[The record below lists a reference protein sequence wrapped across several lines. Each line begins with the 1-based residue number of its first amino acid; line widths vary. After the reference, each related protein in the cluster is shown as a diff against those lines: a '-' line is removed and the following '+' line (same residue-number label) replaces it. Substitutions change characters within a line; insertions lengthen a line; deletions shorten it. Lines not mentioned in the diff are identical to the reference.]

1 MSFADMADWMAPA
14 KVQWAASAAY
24 ADAVDAINLSPEQQT
39 LLASLPDP
47 MFRQSVRD
55 FCVNQQFRKDYWV
68 KGARTM
74 TALDQA
80 EALRSQRVILTTPRA
95 DASMKVTG
103 SLGEASLHENV
114 YVPILDALADHKVQS
129 LAQLEAALVGKSISF
144 AQLRQAIIMLIA
156 IGYVM
161 PVQEDAVAHKARKV
175 SAALNAHL
183 LQCARSMTELSYL
196 ASPVVGGAVQCGRMP
211 QLFLLAMKDG
221 HKQPADWARYAWG
234 ILSMQNQRLLKDGKA
249 LETPEENL
257 ADLNAQAEA
266 FAAKQLPILKALQ
279 IV

>member
-1 MSFADMADWMAPA
+1 
-14 KVQWAASAAY
+14 
-24 ADAVDAINLSPEQQT
+24 
-39 LLASLPDP
+39 
-47 MFRQSVRD
+47 
-55 FCVNQQFRKDYWV
+55 
-68 KGARTM
+68 
-74 TALDQA
+74 
-80 EALRSQRVILTTPRA
+80 
-95 DASMKVTG
+95 
-103 SLGEASLHENV
+103 
-114 YVPILDALADHKVQS
+114 
-129 LAQLEAALVGKSISF
+129 
-144 AQLRQAIIMLIA
+144 
-156 IGYVM
+156 M

-196 ASPVVGGAVQCGRMP
+196 ASPVVGGAVQCGWIP

-221 HKQPADWARYAWG
+221 HKLPADWARYAWG

-257 ADLNAQAEA
+257 ADLTAQAEA